1 MTKRLGLASKI
12 TLTVLALLVLFVLL
26 FDWNWLRGPMNRYI
40 TDKTQREFNSSDLHV
55 QLGWNP
61 TIRLRDVYFANAAW
75 AKDAPM
81 ARIGTLEFSVS
92 LRKLWDGE
100 VLVPRVAL
108 DNAELNFEITEED
121 RRNWVLAEPSETKK
135 ESKFRISSLSVTKGQ
150 LRFVDR
156 GMPMDLSV
164 AVDTFDPAA
173 AAKADDAK
181 AEPVN
186 QAYTTRYTYNGSY
199 HDAKFRGTALT
210 GDVLSFQDSGVKFP
224 LKGELVAGTTRV
236 NVEGTVADA
245 ANISGIDVRLKIA
258 GRTLANLYPF
268 LLLPLPASPPYQL
281 TGHLTLEGN
290 RYAMNE
296 IRGLIGKT
304 DVAGEAA
311 YVAREPRPLLTAKLH
326 SKLLNLPDLGPLVGI
341 TTKTTT
347 DKTPPTQAQTAT
359 QAKAAATERT
369 ANGER
374 ALPAGTIQAG
384 ERLLPTGKF
393 EGGRFKAIDAEAD
406 LRVDK
411 IDAPDFIALEQLHV
425 GLNLTD
431 AVLKLDPFNVNLADG
446 EIVSTMLLDA
456 RDPTLKAK
464 VDIEARK
471 LKLAGL
477 VPPSPRLAP
486 STGSIGARARLAGT
500 GNSIADLAGKANGEI
515 QAVLSQGQLSNLLD
529 AASGLNGG
537 KIITLLMG
545 GDKPIPVRCGAAA
558 FDVKN
563 GQGQSRI
570 FVIDTEETRIEA
582 EGGFD
587 LDKERIDLTF
597 APKPKNLGILSLR
610 TPVHVFGTFREPDFS
625 LDKKGLA
632 LRGGGAIAL
641 ALINP
646 LAALIPLIETGPGE
660 ETDCAKLFASAKPAA
675 ANAGQAVPPKAKPL
689 SNTAPRKPQG

>member
-1 MTKRLGLASKI
+1 MRTQHLGTTTKI
-12 TLTVLALLVLFVLL
+12 VLAIAAALLLFVLL
-26 FDWNWLRGPMNRYI
+26 FDWNWLRGPLNRYI

-61 TIRLRDVYFANAAW
+61 VIRLRDVYFANAAW
-75 AKDAPM
+75 AKDVPM
-81 ARIGTLEFSVS
+81 ARIGTVEFSVS
-92 LRKLWDGE
+92 LRKMLDGE

-108 DNAELNFEITEED
+108 DNAELNFEITEEN

-135 ESKFRISSLSVTKGQ
+135 ESKFSISSLSVTKGQ

-156 GMPMDLSV
+156 GMPMDLSI

-173 AAKADDAK
+173 EARADKAK

-186 QAYTTRYTYNGSY
+186 QVYTTRYTFSGSY

-210 GDVLSFQDSGVKFP
+210 GDVLSFQEAGVKVP
-224 LKGELVAGTTRV
+224 LKGELVAGTTRL

-245 ANISGIDVRLKIA
+245 ANISAIDVRLQIA

-281 TGHLTLEGN
+281 AGHLTLEGN

-304 DVAGEAA
+304 DVSGEAA
-311 YVAREPRPLLTAKLH
+311 YVEREPRPLLTAKLH
-326 SKLLNLPDLGPLVGI
+326 SKLLNLPDLGPMVGL

-347 DKTPPTQAQTAT
+347 DKTPPTQAETAT
-359 QAKAAATERT
+359 RAKAASTER
-369 ANGER
+369 AASGER
-374 ALPAGTIQAG
+374 VLPAGTIQAG

-406 LRVDK
+406 LRVDR
-411 IDAPDFIALEQLHV
+411 IDAPDFIALQKLHV
-425 GLNLTD
+425 GLNLKD
-431 AVLKLDPFNVNLADG
+431 AQLRLDPFNVNLADG
-446 EIVSTMLLDA
+446 EIVSTLRLDA
-456 RDPTLKAK
+456 REPTLKAQ
-464 VDIEARK
+464 VDVEARK
-471 LKLAGL
+471 LRLARL

-486 STGSIGARARLAGT
+486 STGSIGARAKLAGT
-500 GNSIADLAGKANGEI
+500 GNSIADLAAKADGEI
-515 QAVLSQGQLSNLLD
+515 HAVLSQGQLSNLLD

-545 GDKPIPVRCGAAA
+545 GDKPIPVRCGAAS
-558 FDVKN
+558 FDIKN
-563 GQGQSRI
+563 GQGKSRV

-587 LDKERIDLTF
+587 LDKERLDLTF
-597 APKPKNLGILSLR
+597 APKPKNAGILSLR
-610 TPVHVFGTFREPDFS
+610 TPVHVFGSFREPDFA

-632 LRGGGAIAL
+632 LRGGGVLAL

-660 ETDCAKLFASAKPAA
+660 DTDCGRLLAAARPAA
-675 ANAGQAVPPKAKPL
+675 KSAAQPSSKKP
-689 SNTAPRKPQG
+689 

>member
-1 MTKRLGLASKI
+1 MRTKLLSTPVKI
-12 TLTVLALLVLFVLL
+12 VLMVVTALVLFVLL

-55 QLGWNP
+55 KLGWNP
-61 TIRLRDVYFANAAW
+61 VIRLRDVYFANAAW

-92 LRKLWDGE
+92 LRKLFDGE

-108 DNAELNFEITEED
+108 DKAELNFEITEED
-121 RRNWVLAEPSETKK
+121 RRHWVLAEPSETRK
-135 ESKFRISSLSVTKGQ
+135 ESRLRISSLSVTQGQ
-150 LRFVDR
+150 LKFVDR
-156 GMPMDLSV
+156 GMPLHLTVD
-164 AVDTFDPAA
+164 VDTFDPAA

-181 AEPVN
+181 AAPIN
-186 QAYTTRYTYNGSY
+186 SSYTTRYTFSGDY
-199 HDAKFRGTALT
+199 HDAKFRGNALT

-224 LKGELVAGTTRV
+224 LKGQLVAGTTRLD
-236 NVEGTVADA
+236 VEGTVADVV
-245 ANISGIDVRLKIA
+245 NISGIDARLKIA

-281 TGHLTLEGN
+281 SGQLTLEGN
-290 RYAMNE
+290 RYAMND

-311 YVAREPRPLLTAKLH
+311 YVQREPRPLLTAKLH
-326 SKLLNLPDLGPLVGI
+326 SKLLNLPDLGPLVGV
-341 TTKTTT
+341 TTKSTS
-347 DKTPPTQAQTAT
+347 DATPPTQAQTAT
-359 QAKAAATERT
+359 RGAAQATERNK
-369 ANGER
+369 NGER
-374 ALPAGTIQAG
+374 ILPAGTIAG
-384 ERLLPTGKF
+384 ERLLPSGKF
-393 EGGRFKAIDAEAD
+393 EGGRFKAIDAQAD

-411 IDAPDFIALEQLHV
+411 IDAPDFIALEKLHV

-431 AVLKLDPFNVNLADG
+431 AVLRLDPFDVNLADG
-446 EIVSTMLLDA
+446 EIVSTLLLDA
-456 RDPTLKAK
+456 SDPTLKAK
-464 VDIEARK
+464 VDVEARK
-471 LKLAGL
+471 LRLARL

-486 STGSIGARARLAGT
+486 STGSIGARASLAGT

-515 QAVLSQGQLSNLLD
+515 HAVLSQGQLSNLLD

-545 GDKPIPVRCGAAA
+545 GDKPIPVRCGAAS

-563 GQGQSRI
+563 GQGQSRVL
-570 FVIDTEETRIEA
+570 VIDTEETRIEGT
-582 EGGFD
+582 GGFD
-587 LDKERIDLTF
+587 LDKERLDLTF
-597 APKPKNLGILSLR
+597 APKPKNAGFLSLR
-610 TPVHVFGTFREPDFS
+610 TPVHVFGSFREPDYA

-632 LRGGGAIAL
+632 LRGGGALAL

-660 ETDCAKLFASAKPAA
+660 DTDCGRLLAAARPAA
-675 ANAGQAVPPKAKPL
+675 KAAAQPSPKKP
-689 SNTAPRKPQG
+689 